1 MIVQLLKPLILPG
14 LFLLA
19 AMAFAAWMK
28 ATRGRRGERAVHNAI
43 VAAGAEC
50 ITDFIIPDG
59 RGGLTQVDH
68 VVKLPIGIAVIET
81 KNYSGKIYGTEREK
95 TWTQAIG
102 GQRNK
107 FQNPLRQNHL
117 HVEAIK
123 AIVGEC
129 VDVIGPVIFVG
140 DAKFR
145 ETPEGVSGLSAL
157 RKHLG
162 MVKGM
167 PVPPNVEAAWATL
180 QASMRTDD
188 GARAD
193 HLVLV
198 RQKKAQQTV

>member
-1 MIVQLLKPLILPG
+1 MIAHLIKPLILPG

-28 ATRGRRGERAVHNAI
+28 ATKGRRGERAVHNAI

-50 ITDFIIPDG
+50 ITDFIIPDA

-102 GQRNK
+102 RQKNK
-107 FQNPLRQNHL
+107 FQNPLRQNFL

-123 AIVGEC
+123 AITG
-129 VDVIGPVIFVG
+129 DGIDIIGQVIFVG
-140 DAKFR
+140 DARFR
-145 ETPEGVSGLSAL
+145 EMPEGVSGLAELKRHL
-157 RKHLG
+157 RMVRDLPVPAEVEQAWARLQAVMETSQTARQEHLSQLKAKHL
-162 MVKGM
+162 
-167 PVPPNVEAAWATL
+167 
-180 QASMRTDD
+180 
-188 GARAD
+188 D
-193 HLVLV
+193 HV
-198 RQKKAQQTV
+198 